1 MEIRRLVVSS
11 THKSAETVLTF
22 MESLAKEK
30 GWSEDLT
37 DRILLASSEAATN
50 AMDHGNG
57 FDPLKDVVI
66 EVHVNESRV
75 LITVE
80 DEGIG
85 FTRSTVADPMAEE
98 NLLHDNGRG
107 LFIIEQLADA
117 VEYELGGRKVCL
129 RFNHD

>member
-11 THKSAETVLTF
+11 TQTSAETVLSF
-22 MESLAKEK
+22 MEGLAREK
-30 GWSEDLT
+30 AWSEDLT

-66 EVHVNESRV
+66 EVHLNESAV

-80 DEGIG
+80 DEGVG

-107 LFIIEQLADA
+107 LFIIEQLADG
-117 VEYELGGRKVCL
+117 VEYELGGRKLCL
-129 RFNHD
+129 RFNHG